1 MANNFNLKID
11 IDLAAAAGSSK
22 AFQDAAKQAMKETA
36 AELDGRFDDAI
47 SGAYWP
53 WPRAS
58 KRGLSGSTVGER
70 AKSWAA
76 KGFNTSTPRS
86 IVDSGELKQ
95 SKNFKLNGLEASWTW
110 TANYAAAVHEGARIH
125 PWGDPK
131 NGTVNLPGRPWT
143 DAVLVGGTAGNVP
156 VFDFTT
162 EFSKRLSRRLS

>member
-1 MANNFNLKID
+1 MASNFNLKIE
-11 IDLAAAAGSSK
+11 IDLSAAAKGQK

-47 SGAYWP
+47 SSAVWP
-53 WPRAS
+53 WPRES

-70 AKSWAA
+70 AKSWAKA
-76 KGFNTSTPRS
+76 GFNTSTPRS

-125 PWGDPK
+125 PWGNPR
-131 NGTVNLPGRPWT
+131 NGTVSLPGRPWT
-143 DAVLVGGTAGNVP
+143 DAVLVGGTSANIP
-156 VFDFTT
+156 VFDFPT
-162 EFSKRLSRRLS
+162 EFSKRLTRRLS